1 MFGGNNVGTISFT
14 IHTDPTAAETYL
26 LWRAPSAITIKRATM
41 QTNTTQGSGTAT
53 PLAVHNY
60 GTAGTAIKST
70 GGTAVTALGG
80 TAVASILTA
89 DVPVTKTTIL
99 NAYVAEGE
107 YLVLAYGEE
116 GSGWQSGEQLRYQ
129 LDYVVGKSADNA

>member
-1 MFGGNNVGTISFT
+1 MSFWKNLAQLAVRKF
-14 IHTDPTAAETYL
+14 DAAECTECPKGPPG
-26 LWRAPSAITIKRATM
+26 ADPAFA
-41 QTNTTQGSGTAT
+41 
-53 PLAVHNY
+53 
-60 GTAGTAIKST
+60 
-70 GGTAVTALGG
+70 TAVTALGG

-89 DVPVTKTTIL
+89 DVPSTKITIL